1 MSVCTT
7 GIEQCIHRFLE
18 STRQLDCYFIQK
30 RLQVSAA
37 RPDLTGKEVSV
48 CLVASVIFINE
59 NEKITNS
66 LTKTKIITKNDENY
80 NETEKKIE
88 ND

>member
-59 NEKITNS
+59 NENGENEKITNS
-66 LTKTKIITKNDENY
+66 LKLKLKRKNDEN
-80 NETEKKIE
+80 
-88 ND
+88 